1 MPIMHLPLYFL
12 GVAVGV
18 VILAKSADWFT
29 DAAVSI
35 ARRLDVPEIIIGA
48 TLVSLATT
56 LPEFSVSVTAAL
68 AHQVEMAVGN
78 AVGSTICNIGLILGL
93 CIVLAPMGV
102 ERKGFLRSG
111 VGLLVLCL
119 LFAFMGWAFPEGTRW
134 TGAVLLACLVI
145 CFVTTLRS
153 TSVQRANVAA
163 GARTARA
170 PAYQTM
176 LERIA
181 AESRAD
187 GVEGAAPD
195 AEMTGARI
203 AAYFMLGSAGVVWGS
218 SLVVF
223 CAEQLALAAGI
234 SKQVIALTL
243 VAFGTSM
250 PELVVSL
257 TAIAKKQRGLSI
269 GNIIG
274 ANILNLAWVLGVSSI
289 IAVIPFDAQS
299 LYFDIPVMLFI
310 TLLLLVFGATG
321 KKLSRWEGMVL
332 MMVYA
337 AYLAVLFTVYRAPAA
352 AL

>member
-1 MPIMHLPLYFL
+1 
-12 GVAVGV
+12 
-18 VILAKSADWFT
+18 
-29 DAAVSI
+29 
-35 ARRLDVPEIIIGA
+35 
-48 TLVSLATT
+48 
-56 LPEFSVSVTAAL
+56 
-68 AHQVEMAVGN
+68 
-78 AVGSTICNIGLILGL
+78 
-93 CIVLAPMGV
+93 
-102 ERKGFLRSG
+102 
-111 VGLLVLCL
+111 
-119 LFAFMGWAFPEGTRW
+119 
-134 TGAVLLACLVI
+134 
-145 CFVTTLRS
+145 
-153 TSVQRANVAA
+153 
-163 GARTARA
+163 
-170 PAYQTM
+170 M

-203 AAYFMLGSAGVVWGS
+203 AAYFMLGSAGVVWGT
-218 SLVVF
+218 SLMVF

-250 PELVVSL
+250 RSLVVRPDGHCSSAGYRSAL
-257 TAIAKKQRGLSI
+257 
-269 GNIIG
+269 IG

-289 IAVIPFDAQS
+289 IAVIPFDAQN
-299 LYFDIPVMLFI
+299 LHFDIPVMLFI